1 MSAYSLRQYVEKYL
15 SNYSELF
22 DLLSSTHFDER
33 MVEDGGSIL
42 SEGTF
47 YPTHRQAVDVA
58 DQKRAGKVYEGIIR
72 CDRNDYNKCY
82 VIVRQGSS
90 RDKQSQS
97 GEDAR
102 KSITVVG
109 YQNVNRAVDGDLVAV
124 ELIDVDESE
133 AKALQQQGT
142 LSSSLAAAGK
152 ASEGVAEVSEM
163 TAEPTADC
171 IENLTSV
178 EHTGKYPLIYPF
190 SACLY
195 LISCMYSFYLRQGR
209 EAALR

>member
-1 MSAYSLRQYVEKYL
+1 MSAYNLRQYVEQYL
-15 SNYSELF
+15 SNYPELF
-22 DLLSSTHFDER
+22 DLLSFTHFDER

-47 YPTHRQAVDVA
+47 YPAHRQAVDVA

-90 RDKQSQS
+90 RDKQPQQG
-97 GEDAR
+97 GEDER

-133 AKALQQQGT
+133 ANALQQQGT

-178 EHTGKYPLIYPF
+178 EQTG
-190 SACLY
+190 
-195 LISCMYSFYLRQGR
+195 
-209 EAALR
+209 